1 MTALDGKGSRMFYV
15 ALQEDERQVVDQ
27 GKETPFAVALEG
39 RYRNAA
45 EAAGPLSAAVAV
57 AVGYLNSLGIPGVR
71 ADEARGRLW
80 VDREQSGLVFMRL
93 MEQFRVQRE
102 EGLNLVH
109 VG

>member
-1 MTALDGKGSRMFYV
+1 MFYV
-15 ALQEDERQVVDQ
+15 ALQEDERQVAEQ
-27 GKETPFAVALEG
+27 GKETPFTVALTG
-39 RYRNAA
+39 PYLDAA
-45 EAAGPLSAAVAV
+45 TAAAPLRAGLAV
-57 AVGYLNSLGIPGVR
+57 AVGYLHSRGILEIR

-102 EGLNLVH
+102 EGQNLVH